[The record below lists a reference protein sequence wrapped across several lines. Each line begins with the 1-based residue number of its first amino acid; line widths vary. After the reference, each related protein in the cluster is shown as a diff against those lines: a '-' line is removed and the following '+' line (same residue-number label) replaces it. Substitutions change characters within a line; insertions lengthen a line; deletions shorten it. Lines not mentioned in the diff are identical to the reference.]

1 MKRNFLKSFFVIAV
15 IFVSINSF
23 GKISPR
29 IHENIDFEWKF
40 NLGDVENGNVESD
53 FSYKGNMYDTYFG
66 RAQAIVQSSRTP
78 GQISLKA
85 KAEGLPE
92 AVLVIESKK

>member
-1 MKRNFLKSFFVIAV
+1 
-15 IFVSINSF
+15 
-23 GKISPR
+23 
-29 IHENIDFEWKF
+29 
-40 NLGDVENGNVESD
+40 
-53 FSYKGNMYDTYFG
+53 MYDTYFG